1 MDKKTQKKYHELSYE
16 ILPDTYYEHGYR
28 VKFDSFTADYI
39 YDIAA
44 LLASCQV
51 DNTYGIIC
59 CGCEVMGCGGLYI
72 STRIIGDEIVW
83 EKFWNNQSV
92 MPPDPEDELSE
103 FDLAYISE
111 NKEDHLIIEPQ
122 IYFKFDQY
130 KAFAQELERD
140 AMKYTHYKKYLH
152 DKLNKY
158 LSGDTFSY

>member
-1 MDKKTQKKYHELSYE
+1 
-16 ILPDTYYEHGYR
+16 
-28 VKFDSFTADYI
+28 
-39 YDIAA
+39 
-44 LLASCQV
+44 
-51 DNTYGIIC
+51 
-59 CGCEVMGCGGLYI
+59 MGCGGLYI